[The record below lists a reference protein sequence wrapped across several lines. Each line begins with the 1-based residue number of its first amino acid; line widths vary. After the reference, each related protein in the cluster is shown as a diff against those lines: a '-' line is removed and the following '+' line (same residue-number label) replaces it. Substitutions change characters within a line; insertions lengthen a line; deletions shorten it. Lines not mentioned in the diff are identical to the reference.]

1 MGVEQEAETMRGK
14 RMREQPQSEVNMT
27 PMLDV
32 VFIMLI
38 FFIVTAS
45 FVKEAGV
52 DVNRPT
58 ALTAEKKDQGNILVA
73 ITENGQ
79 IWIDRR
85 QVDPR
90 SLRANI
96 ERLHA
101 ENPQGSIVIQ
111 ADAKSQN
118 ALLIAVMDA
127 AKAAGVNQVAISAE
141 GS

>member
-1 MGVEQEAETMRGK
+1 MRRNFAGAAT
-14 RMREQPQSEVNMT
+14 EEEENEINIT

-45 FVKEAGV
+45 FVKEAGI
-52 DVNRPT
+52 DVNRPDAQT
-58 ALTAEKKDQGNILVA
+58 AVRQERANILIA
-73 ITENGQ
+73 ISENNE

-90 SLRANI
+90 ALRANI

-101 ENPQGSIVIQ
+101 ENPEGSVVIQ
-111 ADAKSQN
+111 ADKKAVTET
-118 ALLIAVMDA
+118 LIQVMDA
-127 AKAAGVNQVAISAE
+127 ARQAGVFNVSIAAQE
-141 GS
+141 T